1 MANTPGIQTL
11 VESFVAQ
18 LTEAIQQQTLATIHD
33 ALGGTAAPA
42 KGQSGRAPKRASP
55 ARAPRAKGA
64 KRSPE
69 ELEQLTAQLAKYV
82 KGNPGQGIEAI
93 AAGMSVST
101 KELALPAKKLLADKV
116 LKTKGQKRA
125 TKYFPA

>member
-1 MANTPGIQTL
+1 MANTSEIQAL

-18 LTEAIQQQTLATIHD
+18 LTEAIQQHTLATIHD
-33 ALGGTAAPA
+33 ALGGAAAPA
-42 KGQSGRAPKRASP
+42 KGQSGRASKRGPSS
-55 ARAPRAKGA
+55 RAPRAKGA

-93 AAGMSVST
+93 AAGMGVST

-125 TKYFPA
+125 TKYFPG

>member
-1 MANTPGIQTL
+1 MANTPEIQAL

-33 ALGGTAAPA
+33 ALGGPAAPA
-42 KGQSGRAPKRASP
+42 KARSGRASKRAPS
-55 ARAPRAKGA
+55 ARAGRAKGA

-93 AAGMSVST
+93 AAGMGVST

-125 TKYFPA
+125 TKYFSG